1 MWCSYF
7 PVDQPY
13 SGRSLGLNSTSL
25 LNPDDLSGQSPL
37 PQFLF
42 ASVEKVLE
50 IRFKTFLK
58 DRSSKV
64 HAQVELMVVD
74 ESHTVGSLDRQKV
87 CSTITLHQKE
97 FLELKSGSVCVK
109 ARHPQRNA
117 VVYRMISWLQ
127 QSATT
132 SLH

>member
-7 PVDQPY
+7 TVDQPC
-13 SGRSLGLNSTSL
+13 SGRSLGLNSASL

-37 PQFLF
+37 PQLLF

-64 HAQVELMVVD
+64 HGQVELMVVD
-74 ESHTVGSLDRQKV
+74 ESHNVGSLDRQKV
-87 CSTITLHQKE
+87 CSTLTFYDAYDKQIFSH
-97 FLELKSGSVCVK
+97 
-109 ARHPQRNA
+109 
-117 VVYRMISWLQ
+117 
-127 QSATT
+127 
-132 SLH
+132 

>member
-7 PVDQPY
+7 TVDQPY

-37 PQFLF
+37 PQLLF

-64 HAQVELMVVD
+64 HGQVELMAVD
-74 ESHTVGSLDRQKV
+74 ESHNVGSLDRQKV
-87 CSTITLHQKE
+87 CSRLTFYDAYDKQIFSH
-97 FLELKSGSVCVK
+97 
-109 ARHPQRNA
+109 
-117 VVYRMISWLQ
+117 
-127 QSATT
+127 
-132 SLH
+132 